1 MKNNLKLYFDFI
13 QKIKQKIII
22 QCSNY
27 KEFKNINE
35 SVAWGEKHFGNWLK
49 DYHLEGQKR
58 HAFDQ
63 DVRYVAF
70 SYYCGDYSRP
80 INQYLRFDHS
90 ISKKV
95 KYYISI
101 IKQELN
107 KFYINENIITY
118 RILSEK
124 ALILMSNGK
133 IKKGTELIEKGFLST
148 GLVYEE
154 IKLVHKD
161 NYVLQILV
169 NSGTHGIYL
178 DFISNRQNEQEVLF
192 LPCKLKVISIY
203 KYDNKK
209 FYKCIMIE

>member
-1 MKNNLKLYFDFI
+1 MKNNLLLYFDFV
-13 QKIKQKIII
+13 QKIKQKIMKY
-22 QCSNY
+22 SNY

-35 SVAWGEKHFGNWLK
+35 SVAWGKIHFGNWLK
-49 DYHLEGQKR
+49 DYQLEGQKR
-58 HAFDQ
+58 YGLDE

-70 SYYCGDYSRP
+70 SYYCGNFFRA
-80 INQYLRFDHS
+80 INEYLRFDHP
-90 ISKKV
+90 ISEKG
-95 KYYISI
+95 KYYISLI
-101 IKQELN
+101 RRELN

-124 ALILMSNGK
+124 ALRAMSNGK

-154 IKLVHKD
+154 IKSIHKD

-178 DFISNRQNEQEVLF
+178 DFISNRQNEQELLF

-209 FYKCIMIE
+209 FYKCIMMK